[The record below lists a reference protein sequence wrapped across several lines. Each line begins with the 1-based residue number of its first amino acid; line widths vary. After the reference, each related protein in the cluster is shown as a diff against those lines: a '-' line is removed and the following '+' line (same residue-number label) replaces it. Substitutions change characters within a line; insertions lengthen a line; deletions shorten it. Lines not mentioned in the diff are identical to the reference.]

1 MIAAALAL
9 AVLTSS
15 ARADAVE
22 KIAALIDENYVF
34 ETAAHKVSAE
44 LRKRQASGA
53 YEALNDPQA
62 FAAALTADLRRIGED
77 EHLEVVVR
85 DNAAAA
91 PVPPPPQPDW
101 LEPLRRRNY
110 DFARVEI
117 MKGNI
122 GYLDLRSFPPPE
134 VAGDTASAAMQ
145 FLANADAV
153 IIDLRKN
160 GGGTGDMV
168 HFLATYFFEQRTLIS
183 RTFRRAENRTTDDR
197 TLPYVPGRRLV
208 KTPLFILTSRETFSA
223 AEGFAFSLQQLGR
236 AVIVGEKTRGGA
248 NAGRYR
254 RATEQFSVF
263 IPMAH
268 SMAPESDK
276 SWDRV
281 GVQPDVPAPAAEAL
295 DVALQQ
301 ARQPRAATPPPGAP
315 SRD

>member
-9 AVLTSS
+9 AVLTST

-34 ETAAHKVSAE
+34 EATAHRVAGE
-44 LRKRQASGA
+44 LRARQASGA
-53 YEALNDPQA
+53 YDALNDPDA
-62 FAAALTADLRRIGED
+62 FAAALTADLRRLGED

-85 DNAAAA
+85 RAEAA
-91 PVPPPPQPDW
+91 PLATPAQPDW
-101 LEPLRRRNY
+101 LEPLRRRNF

-117 MKGNI
+117 MEGNI

-134 VAGDTASAAMQ
+134 VAGDTAAAAME

-153 IIDLRKN
+153 IIDLRRN

-168 HFLATYFFEQRTLIS
+168 HFLATYFFEQRTLLS

-236 AVIVGEKTRGGA
+236 AVIVGERTRGGA

-254 RATEQFSVF
+254 RATELFSVF

-268 SMAPESDK
+268 AMAAESDK
-276 SWDRV
+276 SWDRA
-281 GVQPDVPAPAAEAL
+281 GIQPDVPSPAAEAL
-295 DVALQQ
+295 DVALQKAKQ
-301 ARQPRAATPPPGAP
+301 RPAATSLPGAP
-315 SRD
+315 SPG

>member
-9 AVLTSS
+9 AILTSS
-15 ARADAVE
+15 GKAEAVE
-22 KIAALIDENYVF
+22 RIAALVEESYVF
-34 ETAAHKVSAE
+34 EEAAHRMAAQ
-44 LRKRQASGA
+44 LRARQASGA
-53 YEALNDPQA
+53 YDALNDPEA
-62 FAAALTADLRRIGED
+62 LAAALTADLRRIGED

-85 DNAAAA
+85 RPAQA
-91 PVPPPPQPDW
+91 PAQAPAQPDW
-101 LEPLRRRNY
+101 LEPLRRRNF
-110 DFARVEI
+110 DFARAEI
-117 MKGNI
+117 LEGNI

-134 VAGDTASAAMQ
+134 VAGDTAAAAMQ
-145 FLANADAV
+145 FLANADAI
-153 IIDLRKN
+153 IIDLRRN
-160 GGGTGDMV
+160 SGGTGDMV

-197 TLPYVPGRRLV
+197 TLPYVPGRRMV

-236 AVIVGEKTRGGA
+236 ATIVGERTRGGA

-254 RATEQFSVF
+254 RATETFSVF

-268 SMAPESDK
+268 AMAAESEK

-281 GVQPDVPAPAAEAL
+281 GVQPDVPTPAADAL
-295 DVALQQ
+295 DAALQK
-301 ARQPRAATPPPGAP
+301 ARQRPGATLPPAAP